1 MELKHGIHKFEG
13 MTGVNCYWT
22 TSDEGVVVIDT
33 ANPKSETKILDQ
45 LKAGGKSTEDVKL
58 IIITHADIDHLGS
71 AAELKNLT
79 GAKIAIHES
88 DAAILKGEE
97 PMKEAQ
103 GFFKF
108 IFKIMMGFFKF
119 RTVDP
124 DILLKDGDEIAG
136 FKVLHTPG
144 HTKGSIMLF
153 KPNQL
158 LITGD
163 TLLSDSHAQPRGP
176 IKLFTPDMEQAWN
189 SIRKLHDL
197 NFEMMLPGHGKPI
210 LENAGEKVRTMM
222 EKKHLP

>member
-22 TSDEGVVVIDT
+22 TSNEGVAVIDT
-33 ANPKSETKILDQ
+33 ANPKSEVKILDQ
-45 LKAGGKSTEDVKL
+45 LKAAGKNAGDVKW

-71 AAELKNLT
+71 AAELKHLT
-79 GAKIAIHES
+79 GAKIAIHVS
-88 DAAILKGEE
+88 DAAILKGQE
-97 PMKEAQ
+97 PMKEAR

-108 IFKIMMGFFKF
+108 IFKIMTGFFKF
-119 RTVDP
+119 HTTEP
-124 DILLKDGDEIAG
+124 DILLKDGDEVAG

-153 KPNQL
+153 KPNQV

-163 TLLSDSHAQPRGP
+163 TLLCDRHAQPRGP
-176 IKLFTPDMEQAWN
+176 IKLFTPNMDQAWN

-210 LENAGEKVRTMM
+210 LENAGEKVRALM
-222 EKKHLP
+222 EKKHLR